1 MEQVTGRLSPAEI
14 STELASHRT
23 GLSLQRTRM
32 SADRTLMSIIRTAL
46 SLISFGFT
54 IYQFLGKLAPS
65 SGGDMALPARRFGIA
80 LVVLGIVMLAGGIA
94 AHLSFMLALRRERGA
109 LVDAGL
115 LGRDGAFPLSL
126 TLVTSVLLLALG
138 FVAMLNMAFGVG
150 PLQ

>member
-1 MEQVTGRLSPAEI
+1 
-14 STELASHRT
+14 
-23 GLSLQRTRM
+23 M